1 MSQLNGTVV
10 PSLALESLQ
19 DLEGQNL
26 SGSDRNKA
34 EEIIAGALA
43 SMYSG

>member
-1 MSQLNGTVV
+1 MSQLNGTAL
-10 PSLALESLQ
+10 PSFALESLQ
-19 DLEGQNL
+19 DLEDQNL
-26 SGSDRNKA
+26 SGSDRSKA